1 MGYWVVGDRRLWKY
15 NFRHYFSK
23 RVTTCEHRNIF
34 CVISWVHMEM
44 PCPRRVDICCW
55 NSHRHWAQA
64 PSCCSRWH
72 SNEPPSS
79 SVVVLTPFHLGRSTM
94 SVFGIIIILG
104 LDIFRTMGLIWGK
117 FSWACQESWQREALE
132 TEQLCEIWPVWWVCV
147 CVSNGTLVLICPFI
161 VSHQQHELLLLV
173 TLFLLSLS
181 LPRSRASSWQFPT
194 LAVYNQ
200 MYCSLM
206 RDKKKKK
213 EWHVGNW

>member
-1 MGYWVVGDRRLWKY
+1 
-15 NFRHYFSK
+15 
-23 RVTTCEHRNIF
+23 
-34 CVISWVHMEM
+34 M

-55 NSHRHWAQA
+55 NSHRRWAQA

-147 CVSNGTLVLICPFI
+147 CVC
-161 VSHQQHELLLLV
+161 QMER
-173 TLFLLSLS
+173 LSLS
-181 LPRSRASSWQFPT
+181 ALSLCLISNMSCCCSSPSS
-194 LAVYNQ
+194 
-200 MYCSLM
+200 YCHCHCLEVEPPAGNFQHLLFITKCIALWWETK
-206 RDKKKKK
+206 RKKKNGMW
-213 EWHVGNW
+213 ETGNWKERMSILVRE